1 MSRLKAAVEE
11 WSAHA
16 DPKAGLKEWTKQL
29 CRILS
34 EHEDALNHITYS
46 YRLCPTE
53 TGYVCAFSLVEGR
66 YIPKT
71 EMDEAD
77 VIVSGRE
84 RDLMDILQRK
94 VSPLSALLRG
104 KIQIK
109 GSKAALIAFG
119 EFL

>member
-1 MSRLKAAVEE
+1 M
-11 WSAHA
+11 
-16 DPKAGLKEWTKQL
+16 
-29 CRILS
+29 
-34 EHEDALNHITYS
+34 
-46 YRLCPTE
+46 
-53 TGYVCAFSLVEGR
+53 CAFSRVEGR

-71 EMDEAD
+71 EIDEAD